1 MPQQHETGPLA
12 ILEALRSLDLDKLEE
27 QTKNDLKGGSK
38 SKRSEYVK
46 RLNAIKG
53 LRRTGVAPGELMIT
67 SVPVIPPK
75 FRPFAQQGDTMI
87 AGDANILYK
96 DFIEQNDAFKQEREM
111 FGDNNAGQ
119 GRLDLYDTAKALY
132 GYGDPIKDKSKQKDV
147 RGFLKKI
154 VGRTSKQGFFQ
165 SKMIAKPMDSVGR
178 STIIVDPELGMDEIG
193 LPKDLAMTMYAPHV
207 QRRLRQSGLADTDAL
222 KHVKNMTPQ
231 ALHALEKEMEVR
243 PVVYSR
249 APAWYQHNIIGGNP
263 RLIDGDAISI
273 SPAVTSGLS
282 ADFDGD
288 QQIGRGLIA
297 LDFEAIRDILPE
309 FYEKYKDCALHSLNP
324 AVTCANANEAYND
337 MYKHIETVVN
347 IGKSVVAIDF
357 EDFPHTTLSN
367 VRKDDKY
374 DIEFYNVPDGIQVA
388 AYDENT
394 HQLVW
399 TPVKY
404 WSIHRGKSVEIVTL
418 DDDTQIYTDDDPRAV
433 YGIAKDAESLTP
445 QRFTPSEAVKHGV
458 MVPQCSKGLA
468 RLVDDGPVKYFNFET
483 AQLQD
488 TQEGKL
494 TVPVDFEL
502 GQMLGIMAGDG
513 WCDKR
518 SGGTFHVSDN
528 EGYNAKYVLD
538 YLDRHELIE
547 YVYTTEHVFKREE
560 HTDRY
565 GDTVRYTFNGNG
577 RYVICKAIAAVI
589 GGAGNKH
596 WPVWFATAGS
606 GFLRGFVNGLVATDG
621 SVSLSSKPD
630 RDHDQLLV
638 QLTSTSLR
646 MLRET
651 KEALALL
658 GVQSSITFSKTTK
671 ADNDAWILSVSTP
684 GAERENLLVDCCN
697 ERKAKTF
704 LEAKVDMSPTSLRGN
719 YVPLPGIVASII
731 NEGTVCPKVS
741 KAFRE
746 GPVGSQ
752 FSEEEW
758 AARKETA
765 GKVTSFYKEIKNGYM
780 TKVRAGIMLD
790 ILRSEDAKRAGVYAA
805 GVAALNK
812 LEANGGLG
820 EKADYEAIT
829 QGVYTLYSCGDV
841 KNPDRLVLVN
851 SAKYRKGKRMPQAA
865 IQRLKTAFATRKSWT
880 YADNPVILEWEKLVE
895 SNVNWRYI
903 TEVEKTGKVE
913 TGYDLTVPGYE
924 TFMNTEGVILSNTIN
939 VHVPASDSAVA
950 ETYEKL
956 MPSSHPYDDRSG
968 ESIKPKMKQE
978 QVLGMYDL
986 ATRPASGTYKFKT
999 QSEALA
1005 AVKAGDIPLDADLEI
1020 EDMKGQEKVAEF
1032 VHQPI
1037 MEEPAVD
1044 LDSPVDEQVLK
1055 AVEIMYGVKVP
1066 KVVARQFAKA
1076 RDLVGYV
1083 TRLGEMQKEAAGK
1096 IMKVWVSDMHTGS
1109 RYLRMMRFAVYM
1121 PDCAEYRGIIAGE
1134 DSKAKAVLAKKFWL
1148 NRGDNVEFEECSLEI
1163 GE

>member
-147 RGFLKKI
+147 RGFLRKI

-263 RLIDGDAISI
+263 KLIDGDAISI
-273 SPAVTSGLS
+273 SPAVTTGMG

-288 QQIGRGLIA
+288 
-297 LDFEAIRDILPE
+297 
-309 FYEKYKDCALHSLNP
+309 
-324 AVTCANANEAYND
+324 
-337 MYKHIETVVN
+337 
-347 IGKSVVAIDF
+347 
-357 EDFPHTTLSN
+357 
-367 VRKDDKY
+367 
-374 DIEFYNVPDGIQVA
+374 
-388 AYDENT
+388 
-394 HQLVW
+394 
-399 TPVKY
+399 
-404 WSIHRGKSVEIVTL
+404 
-418 DDDTQIYTDDDPRAV
+418 
-433 YGIAKDAESLTP
+433 
-445 QRFTPSEAVKHGV
+445 
-458 MVPQCSKGLA
+458 
-468 RLVDDGPVKYFNFET
+468 
-483 AQLQD
+483 
-488 TQEGKL
+488 
-494 TVPVDFEL
+494 
-502 GQMLGIMAGDG
+502 
-513 WCDKR
+513 
-518 SGGTFHVSDN
+518 
-528 EGYNAKYVLD
+528 
-538 YLDRHELIE
+538 
-547 YVYTTEHVFKREE
+547 
-560 HTDRY
+560 
-565 GDTVRYTFNGNG
+565 
-577 RYVICKAIAAVI
+577 
-589 GGAGNKH
+589 
-596 WPVWFATAGS
+596 
-606 GFLRGFVNGLVATDG
+606 
-621 SVSLSSKPD
+621 
-630 RDHDQLLV
+630 
-638 QLTSTSLR
+638 
-646 MLRET
+646 
-651 KEALALL
+651 
-658 GVQSSITFSKTTK
+658 
-671 ADNDAWILSVSTP
+671 
-684 GAERENLLVDCCN
+684 
-697 ERKAKTF
+697 
-704 LEAKVDMSPTSLRGN
+704 
-719 YVPLPGIVASII
+719 
-731 NEGTVCPKVS
+731 
-741 KAFRE
+741 
-746 GPVGSQ
+746 
-752 FSEEEW
+752 
-758 AARKETA
+758 
-765 GKVTSFYKEIKNGYM
+765 
-780 TKVRAGIMLD
+780 
-790 ILRSEDAKRAGVYAA
+790 
-805 GVAALNK
+805 
-812 LEANGGLG
+812 
-820 EKADYEAIT
+820 
-829 QGVYTLYSCGDV
+829 
-841 KNPDRLVLVN
+841 
-851 SAKYRKGKRMPQAA
+851 
-865 IQRLKTAFATRKSWT
+865 
-880 YADNPVILEWEKLVE
+880 
-895 SNVNWRYI
+895 
-903 TEVEKTGKVE
+903 
-913 TGYDLTVPGYE
+913 
-924 TFMNTEGVILSNTIN
+924 TIN

-950 ETYEKL
+950 ETYKKL

-986 ATRPASGTYKFKT
+986 ATRPANGVYRFAT
-999 QSEALA
+999 QREALD
-1005 AVKAGDIPLDADLEI
+1005 AVKRGDVPLDADLDI
-1020 EDMKGQEKVAEF
+1020 DDLKGQEKVAEF

-1066 KVVARQFAKA
+1066 KVVARQFTKA

-1121 PDCAEYRGIIAGE
+1121 PDCAEYRDIIAGE
-1134 DSKAKAVLAKKFWL
+1134 DSKAKAELAKKFWL